1 MAVPTSGTLSL
12 KAIAQE
18 ALYGTYGSGTITN
31 PIHLYDLVN
40 GGDSAGS
47 GNSYPTVNTACLP
60 NPATRTVPTITTKPI
75 TSITTSSAVSGG
87 TSLVNGVN
95 ASDITAKG
103 IQYSLSYNFSS
114 FTTIN
119 AAIVGDGL
127 GSFSSSLTSL
137 SPGTGHYV
145 RAFATNNFGTGYG
158 SVIYFNTLSLPVTGL
173 SWTTTVSNPCNS
185 TPWTISAGNQ
195 TIRYDVEDSTNC
207 GGSCSDTQSGTATAT
222 ITVGSVGVYLGLDF
236 EGIGERQD
244 DQYEMI
250 TFELDGTQVADAHA
264 PGGGLQCAM
273 GPVVKNY
280 DTSPPYFL
288 AANSTHTL
296 VIDFSTNDSQF
307 HVGAYYEVDL
317 SFDTNV

>member
-31 PIHLYDLVN
+31 PIYLYDLVN
-40 GGDSAGS
+40 GGNSAGS

-75 TSITTSSAVSGG
+75 TSITSSSAVSGG

-119 AAIVGDGL
+119 AEIVGDGL

-137 SPGTGHYV
+137 NPSTGHYV

-158 SVIYFNTLSLPVTGL
+158 SVVYFNTLAIPVTGL
-173 SWTTTVSNPCNS
+173 SWSQTVSNTCDS

-195 TIRYDVEDSTNC
+195 TIRYDIVDSSNC
-207 GGSCSDTQSGTATAT
+207 GGTCSSTQAGTATAT
-222 ITVGSVGVYLGLDF
+222 IVVGSSAVNLGLDF
-236 EGIGERQD
+236 EGVGEAQNSSFER
-244 DQYEMI
+244 I
-250 TFELDGTQVADAHA
+250 TFTLNGTQVANANA
-264 PGGGLQCAM
+264 PGGGLGCVM
-273 GPVVKNY
+273 GPVVKTY
-280 DTSPPYFL
+280 TTSPPYTL
-288 AANSTHTL
+288 AANTTHTL
-296 VIDFSTNDSQF
+296 VIDFTTADALY
-307 HVGAYYEVDL
+307 HVNAYYEVDL
-317 SFDTNV
+317 SFS

>member
-40 GGDSAGS
+40 GGNSAGS

-60 NPATRTVPTITTKPI
+60 NPAHRTIPTITTKPI
-75 TSITTSSAVSGG
+75 TSITSSSAVSGG

-103 IQYSLSYNFSS
+103 IQYSLSYTFSS

-119 AAIVGDGL
+119 AEIVGDGL

-137 SPGTGHYV
+137 TPSTGHYV

-173 SWTTTVSNPCNS
+173 SWTTTVSNTCNS
-185 TPWTISAGNQ
+185 SPWTISAGNQ
-195 TIRYDVEDSTNC
+195 TIRYDIVDSTNC
-207 GGSCSDTQSGTATAT
+207 GGTCSAVQAGTATAT
-222 ITVGSVGVYLGLDF
+222 ITVGSSAVNLGLDF
-236 EGIGERQD
+236 EGIGEAQASA
-244 DQYEMI
+244 YERI
-250 TFELDGTQVADAHA
+250 TFTLNGTQVADAHA
-264 PGGGLQCAM
+264 PGGGLGCVM
-273 GPVVKNY
+273 GPVVKTY
-280 DTSPPYFL
+280 TTSPPYTL
-288 AANSTHTL
+288 AANTTHTL
-296 VIDFSTNDSQF
+296 VIDFTTADALY
-307 HVGAYYEVDL
+307 HVNAYYEVDL
-317 SFDTNV
+317 SFS